1 MLLVA
6 SVEELLEE
14 ARQLD
19 LASTEGRFR
28 LGDLIEALGRE
39 FPAVADLHDRLAID
53 LGLDRDT
60 ITQAWF
66 VASAFPPATRHPGLP
81 WASCVL
87 LRFHPERHEL
97 AHRAAREGWDQA
109 RLREELSARLAA
121 HYTRPDTPA

>member
-6 SVEELLEE
+6 AVEVFLEE

-19 LASTEGRFR
+19 LARTEGRFR
-28 LGDLIEALGRE
+28 LGDLIGALGRE
-39 FPAVADLHDRLAID
+39 LPAVADLHDRLAID
-53 LGLDRDT
+53 LELDRDT
-60 ITQAWF
+60 ITEAWF

-87 LRFHPERHEL
+87 LRFHPERHEM
-97 AHRAAREGWDQA
+97 AHRATREGWDQA

-121 HYTRPDTPA
+121 HYTRPDNPA